1 LWEDPKG
8 NSHWRCLGG
17 ETLEAVVVDVESW
30 EDAIDE
36 VGVNGALVGLGAGF
50 QSLINNGIEECSFAL

>member
-1 LWEDPKG
+1 
-8 NSHWRCLGG
+8 
-17 ETLEAVVVDVESW
+17 VVDVESW

-50 QSLINNGIEECSFAL
+50 QSLINNGLEECSFAL